1 MQQESSSPHF
11 AAQASPARHPAIL
24 LLTYISPLQ
33 RWGSAKRSR
42 FLIDALKQHGVVDV
56 LVLSFVDIADARPT
70 LTVTEMDGVQVMEL
84 QLVQR
89 GSIGAAGA
97 YAVASLVL
105 CLLAAALSYA
115 LGTLI
120 LRPTTCWSVATCDRP

>member
-1 MQQESSSPHF
+1 MSWNWSGQPLQQESSSPHF
-11 AAQASPARHPAIL
+11 PAQASPARHPAIL

-70 LTVTEMDGVQVMEL
+70 LTVTEMDG
-84 QLVQR
+84 R
-89 GSIGAAGA
+89 RAARIMMRRTDDPGDTPPVDA
-97 YAVASLVL
+97 GDEP
-105 CLLAAALSYA
+105 AAPPAE
-115 LGTLI
+115 
-120 LRPTTCWSVATCDRP
+120 